1 MVNFVKST
9 GSLLIFHLLG
19 QDSQRSLNYRQTG
32 QAIIEAVDVVAR
44 VTAPLVAVGGIMP
57 YSYLSLI
64 KRIIHVFQ

>member
-44 VTAPLVAVGGIMP
+44 VTAPLVAVGGIML
-57 YSYLSLI
+57 YYHRQVI
-64 KRIIHVFQ
+64 

>member
-9 GSLLIFHLLG
+9 GSLLIFYLLG

-44 VTAPLVAVGGIMP
+44 VTAPLVAVGGIML
-57 YSYLSLI
+57 YSCLSLI